1 MRGKVKT
8 DMAKL
13 GEGLSG
19 PDVKKM
25 AAEWHG
31 VALSDKRAA
40 GLAEELNGLNTAT
53 RAAAQRLA
61 YDVEPAA
68 FVSALKRLKREGQT

>member
-1 MRGKVKT
+1 
-8 DMAKL
+8 MAKL

-31 VALSDKRAA
+31 VALSDIRAA

-61 YDVEPAA
+61 YDVEPSA
-68 FVSALKRLKREGQT
+68 FVSALKRLKREGQA